1 MLLLLELLQK
11 FIRGRAKYVMNFVH
25 LIEFVIAW
33 EEWKQGEDFEVDAA
47 HSPVVHLVVIV
58 AVC

>member
-1 MLLLLELLQK
+1 
-11 FIRGRAKYVMNFVH
+11 MNFVH
-25 LIEFVIAW
+25 LIKFVIAW
-33 EEWKQGEDFEVDAA
+33 EEWKEGEDFEVDAA